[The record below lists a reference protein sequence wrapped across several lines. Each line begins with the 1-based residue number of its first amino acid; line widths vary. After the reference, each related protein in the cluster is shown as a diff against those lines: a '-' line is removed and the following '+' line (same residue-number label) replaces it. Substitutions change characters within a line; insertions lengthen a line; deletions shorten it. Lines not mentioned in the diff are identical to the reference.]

1 MVFAIILSGGTGKRT
16 GLDVPKQYIKIKDR
30 MLIEYS
36 FDAVAHCDAIDYFCI
51 VASSLWR
58 DKIEGGLN
66 KTAKGKF
73 IGFANPGENRQ
84 ASIVSGLHL
93 IKDYCDKN
101 GLTADSVLIHDAAR
115 PNVTAYMM
123 EEYIKALDGHDGV
136 MPVLPMKDT
145 VYLSEDGKNVS
156 ELLDRKKIFA
166 GQAPEVF
173 VFDKYLKANE
183 KLFPNAIKTING
195 STEPAV
201 MAGMDVIMVEG
212 SEKNYK
218 ITTKEDL
225 DKFVDEQLKNR

>member
-1 MVFAIILSGGTGKRT
+1 MVVAIILSGGTGSRI
-16 GLDVPKQYIKIKDR
+16 GLEVPKQYINIKDR
-30 MLIEYS
+30 MLINYS
-36 FDAVAHCDAIDYFCI
+36 LDAVSNCDAIDYFCI
-51 VASSLWR
+51 VAASLWR
-58 DKIEGGLN
+58 DKIEGSLSKFG
-66 KTAKGKF
+66 KAKF

-84 ASIVSGLHL
+84 SSIVSGLHV

-101 GLTADSVLIHDAAR
+101 GLTANAVLIHDAAR
-115 PNVTAYMM
+115 PNVSAFML
-123 EEYIKALDGHDGV
+123 EDYIKALEGHDGV

-145 VYLSEDGKNVS
+145 VYFSEDGKKVS

-183 KLFPNAIKTING
+183 ALFPEKIKSICG
-195 STEPAV
+195 STEPAF

-225 DKFVDEQLKNR
+225 DKFIQEQNAR